1 MRLRQEESPI
11 SLESKNR
18 SIVRSIRI
26 EVYTEYLCWC
36 SSVDVRGI
44 NSSGITYWK
53 YIGDEKVTRVRVRCL
68 RVSTLSK

>member
-44 NSSGITYWK
+44 KCEWYYLLEIYRRRESDTGES
-53 YIGDEKVTRVRVRCL
+53 
-68 RVSTLSK
+68 